1 MELTSEQRERLQK
14 QFDFIL
20 EIDREKEIVRQ
31 TPIADASR
39 HENDA
44 EHAWHMAVMVMILS
58 EYATEKIDPFRT
70 MSMLLIHD
78 LIEIYAGDTYA
89 FDETAKKSQRE
100 RELLAADRL
109 YQKLP
114 EDQGRFLRQLWDEF
128 EEQKTP
134 EARFARAMDNLQ
146 PMMLN
151 KATDGI
157 SWVEHGVRLSQ
168 VLHRNE
174 NTARGSEILWQY
186 AQENW
191 LKPSVEKGFLSDD
204 VSGKTDGS
212 PEDTPD

>member
-1 MELTSEQRERLQK
+1 MELTKEQRERLQK

-58 EYATEKIDPFRT
+58 EYATEPIDPLRT

-89 FDETAKKSQRE
+89 FDEEGKQSQEKRE
-100 RELLAADRL
+100 HEAADRL

-114 EDQGRFLRQLWDEF
+114 EDQGAYFRSLWDEF

-151 KATDGI
+151 RATDGI
-157 SWVEHGVRLSQ
+157 SWLEHGVRLSQ
-168 VLHRNE
+168 VLDRNK
-174 NTARGSEILWQY
+174 NTAKGSEILWQY
-186 AQENW
+186 AQDEW
-191 LKPSVEKGFLSDD
+191 LNPSVADGFLQDD
-204 VSGKTDGS
+204 VSAAR
-212 PEDTPD
+212 E